1 MDTLILVAR
10 VGLSLAAVLGLLWWL
25 GRRMQA
31 STTLRRR
38 RREALVVVGRQ
49 QLAGK
54 TGVALIEA
62 SGRRL
67 VIGYGEHGVSLLHD
81 GGDIP
86 VDEEPEAPS
95 TRSEVDLDH
104 ELIELT
110 GASQAESVRLDTEA
124 MVRTGA
130 PVHIRSTSARTAD
143 AQRHRS
149 PLDGSI
155 LAPSTWRKAVVAAQE
170 WTTRRS

>member
-1 MDTLILVAR
+1 MESLLLVAR

-25 GRRMQA
+25 GRRMQT

-49 QLAGK
+49 QLGGK
-54 TGVALIEA
+54 SGVAVIEA

-67 VIGYGEHGVSLLHD
+67 VVGYGEHGVSLLHD

-86 VDEEPEAPS
+86 EEEAPEEPSA
-95 TRSEVDLDH
+95 RGDLDR

-110 GASQAESVRLDTEA
+110 GASAGEPSHLDTEVMA
-124 MVRTGA
+124 RASA
-130 PVHIRSTSARTAD
+130 PVHIRSTPARTAD
-143 AQRHRS
+143 SQRHRS

>member
-1 MDTLILVAR
+1 MDTILLVAR

-25 GRRMQA
+25 GRRMQVT
-31 STTLRRR
+31 TTLRRR
-38 RREALVVVGRQ
+38 RREALVIVGRQ
-49 QLAGK
+49 QLGGK
-54 TGVALIEA
+54 AGVAVIEA

-67 VIGYGEHGVSLLHD
+67 VIGYGEQGVNLLHD

-86 VDEEPEAPS
+86 LEEDELAAPA
-95 TRSEVDLDH
+95 TRIDLDR

-110 GASQAESVRLDTEA
+110 GANAVESVHLDTEVKA
-124 MVRTGA
+124 RASA